1 MLAADRTRWDVAEG
15 SPGTPGSPT
24 EGTIVAAP
32 NPIQIQKYLSGIDY
46 PASKDDVVSTAE
58 KENAPDDVLEA
69 LRAIPD
75 GEYDAPTAV
84 SSAVSDAS

>member
-1 MLAADRTRWDVAEG
+1 MASA
-15 SPGTPGSPT
+15 
-24 EGTIVAAP
+24 

-46 PASKDDVVSTAE
+46 PASKDDIVATAE
-58 KENAPDDVLEA
+58 KEGADGEVLEA
-69 LRAIPD
+69 LKNIPD